1 MMLRQSKAAKT
12 PGAPASAPSMRPF
25 KREGDVVDPKNLLLG
40 TWLSSSAWPSPNS
53 DSAPVIESI
62 FQYRADGHVLL
73 TVPFRIEKGRYSIK
87 DDLIRIEIEARPA
100 VESKVR
106 WDGEVLVI
114 PGPGGSGESRFGR
127 Y

>member
-12 PGAPASAPSMRPF
+12 PGAPAPAPSMRPF

-40 TWLSSSAWPSPNS
+40 TWLSPNS
-53 DSAPVIESI
+53 DSALVIESI

-114 PGPGGSGESRFGR
+114 AGPGGSGESRFGR